1 MLEKDAGVLNLM
13 KYIIYYENS
22 QRSFSKSVN
31 QPSWLDE
38 NTLYHSV
45 YKEFEQAKRNKHT
58 ASMAWKKGK
67 VG

>member
-1 MLEKDAGVLNLM
+1 MLEKAAGVLNLM
-13 KYIIYYENS
+13 KYIIYYKNS

-38 NTLYHSV
+38 KTLYHSV

-58 ASMAWKKGK
+58 TSMA
-67 VG
+67 